1 MADNNDNY
9 FRVISNQVRFG
20 CGYRTVRGGKRQY
33 YAWLGEPNRNDDYFT
48 TTSVTW
54 AEFEEIQRDYPAEI
68 IADRKA
74 ADEFYDKYIK
84 DHHIIAQGW
93 NKIL

>member
-20 CGYRTVRGGKRQY
+20 CGYRTVLGGKRQY
-33 YAWLGEPNRNDDYFT
+33 YAWLGEPNRTDDYFT

-84 DHHIIAQGW
+84 DHQIIAQGW